1 LDVLRDSSMITEKE
15 IKIARLIQKDI
26 SLEER
31 PFAAIGARIGMEE
44 GDVID
49 AINGL
54 RERGLIRKFAA
65 ILRHREAGYRE
76 NAMILWAV
84 PEEDVEKKGRILTS
98 YREISHCY
106 GRTPPFEG
114 RYTLFSMLHSASER
128 LEYLVRKISET
139 IGISDYLILRSEEE
153 YKKTSMEYF

>member
-1 LDVLRDSSMITEKE
+1 MITEDE
-15 IKIARLIQKDI
+15 IKIARLLQGDI

-31 PFAAIGARIGMEE
+31 PFAAIGARTGMEE

-49 AINGL
+49 AINRL
-54 RERGLIRKFAA
+54 RERGLIRRFGA
-65 ILRHREAGYRE
+65 IVRHREAGYRE
-76 NAMILWAV
+76 NAMVLWAV
-84 PEEDVEKKGRILTS
+84 PEEDIERKGEILTS

-114 RYTLFSMLHSASER
+114 KYTLYSMLHTAEGGV
-128 LEYLVRKISET
+128 EELVRTISET
-139 IGISDYLILRSEEE
+139 IDISDYQILRSEEE

>member
-1 LDVLRDSSMITEKE
+1 LDVLRDSPMITEKE
-15 IKIARLIQKDI
+15 IKIARLIQEDI
-26 SLEER
+26 SLERR
-31 PFAAIGARIGMEE
+31 PFAAIGARAGMEE

-84 PEEDVEKKGRILTS
+84 PEEDIEKKGRILTS

-114 RYTLFSMLHSASER
+114 KYTLFSMLHSASGSVE
-128 LEYLVRKISET
+128 ELVRKISET
-139 IGISDYLILRSEEE
+139 IDIDDYMILRSEEE
-153 YKKTSMEYF
+153 YKKTSMEYY

>member
-54 RERGLIRKFAA
+54 REKGIIRKFGA
-65 ILRHREAGYRE
+65 IVRHREAGYSE
-76 NAMILWAV
+76 NAMVLWAV
-84 PEEDVEKKGRILTS
+84 PEEALEKTGQILSS

-106 GRTPPFEG
+106 GRIPPFEG
-114 RYTLFSMLHSASER
+114 KYTLFSMLHLAKGGVE
-128 LEYLVRKISET
+128 ELVRKISET
-139 IGISDYLILRSEEE
+139 IGINDYLILRSEEE